1 MLLYMGMRTRSAF
14 LNVVNVCRGCRFKKP
29 IVVIGEGRRFSPQ
42 RSSQLAAQPLG
53 RPRDPTLGDR
63 GQHLE
68 IPQSV
73 QWRRERIAAQDD
85 QVGRGSG
92 VNAPARHVT

>member
-1 MLLYMGMRTRSAF
+1 

-53 RPRDPTLGDR
+53 RPRDPTLGD
-63 GQHLE
+63 
-68 IPQSV
+68 
-73 QWRRERIAAQDD
+73 D